1 MRRIRIFSMCV
12 IFFVQASAAVLA
24 EPVMGPEYDV
34 KIGFIYNFVSF
45 VTWPRSAFEKNPDT
59 LIFCFASDHASN
71 DVFYKL
77 NGKMVHNRKIK
88 VVFYQDIT
96 SLEESHI
103 LFFAT
108 QNKIF
113 IQNVLELARG
123 RGILTIGEVDGFTD
137 MGGVIN
143 FFQERNRLRFKVN
156 IDAVRREGLKMSSQL
171 LGSARIVRDDLE

>member
-1 MRRIRIFSMCV
+1 MRRIQIFFMCV
-12 IFFVQASAAVLA
+12 LFFFQVSFAVLA

-34 KIGFIYNFVSF
+34 KIGFIYNFAGF
-45 VTWPRSAFEKNPDT
+45 VTWPPSAFEKNPDT
-59 LIFCFASDHASN
+59 LVLCFASDHASN
-71 DVFYKL
+71 DVFFKL
-77 NGKMVHNRKIK
+77 NGKMIHDRKIK
-88 VVFYQDIT
+88 VIPYQDST

-113 IQNVLELARG
+113 IQDVLELARG
-123 RGILTIGEVDGFTD
+123 QGILTIGEVDGFIR

-171 LGSARIVRDDLE
+171 LGSARIIRDDME